1 MGIEDEELKRE
12 RGGGGGGEDDMAMED
27 TMFSHR
33 SQVGVEG

>member
-12 RGGGGGGEDDMAMED
+12 RGGGGGEDDMAMED